1 MRRSAV
7 TERADVVL
15 PVAAV
20 AEKSGSFLDWEGRVR
35 RFEQALSPE
44 VVQTHSGQ
52 VTDLRVL
59 DRLADAMDVHLGLP
73 DVDTARRELDEL
85 GVWDGPRALPPHS
98 EILPLPAPGVG
109 QAVLATWHQLL
120 DDGRLQD
127 GEKYLDAPALMVTI
141 DWTEDP
147 GTVSRSAPS
156 PGRQCRVAGSRRWTF
171 PRRTGSRHMLV
182 IYPSADHQGNRGYPW
197 FLPWS
202 RGSRRPVPEA
212 GGPVF
217 DRSRC
222 RAHGIGSAAFARPR
236 VFPEPSTFQFVTLRN
251 QFLHRLLL
259 KWTVRIS
266 AAKRL

>member
-1 MRRSAV
+1 MLGGESTLTKLVRSRSV
-7 TERADVVL
+7 NVSSTSSGGRAIVNSPRCLLIIRKL
-15 PVAAV
+15 P
-20 AEKSGSFLDWEGRVR
+20 
-35 RFEQALSPE
+35 
-44 VVQTHSGQ
+44 
-52 VTDLRVL
+52 
-59 DRLADAMDVHLGLP
+59 
-73 DVDTARRELDEL
+73 
-85 GVWDGPRALPPHS
+85 
-98 EILPLPAPGVG
+98 
-109 QAVLATWHQLL
+109 
-120 DDGRLQD
+120 
-127 GEKYLDAPALMVTI
+127 DAPALMVTI